1 MRTISEDKF
10 ESMFTMIKNHI
21 GKDAPLEGC
30 MFATYG
36 EESVYVSSMEKLKR
50 VWSYMEDDTGL
61 FFVTGIK
68 QGYYFGPIGYFI
80 TDKPYTKELK
90 VQLDLN

>member
-10 ESMFTMIKNHI
+10 DSMFTMVKNHI
-21 GKDAPLEGC
+21 GENAPLEGC

-50 VWSYMEDDTGL
+50 VWTFMEDDKGL

-68 QGYYFGPIGYFI
+68 PARFLGPIGYFI

-90 VQLDLN
+90 VRLD

>member
-10 ESMFTMIKNHI
+10 DSMFTMVENHI
-21 GKDAPLEGC
+21 DDNASLNGC
-30 MFATYG
+30 MFETYG
-36 EESVYVSSMEKLKR
+36 EEVEYVSSMEKTNR
-50 VWSYMEDDTGL
+50 VWTFMEDDKGL

-68 QGYYFGPIGYFI
+68 PAYFLGPIGYFI

-90 VQLDLN
+90 VRLDLN